1 MVSSRPPARVGVAPW
16 GPEPPARLG
25 AQAQLCSSR
34 EDSRACV
41 IEQLCYGCR
50 VNMKDVVSRSH
61 SWVVTGGPPPG
72 AWCYAAPCPRPF
84 SVAALLG
91 LPATLHLG
99 RGPTPQPKVW
109 ASHMARGAPEGSFW
123 AVAPAG
129 QIPSVRLSLGPRQRS
144 RSICWRTV
152 DDEAHASGSGA
163 WGPPEQ
169 EGNDGQTACDCINKN
184 IFN

>member
-16 GPEPPARLG
+16 GPELPARLG

-123 AVAPAG
+123 VVAPAG

-152 DDEAHASGSGA
+152 TMRLTPAGA
-163 WGPPEQ
+163 EPGAPRSRRATMGRQPV
-169 EGNDGQTACDCINKN
+169 IV
-184 IFN
+184 

>member
-1 MVSSRPPARVGVAPW
+1 VAPW

-50 VNMKDVVSRSH
+50 VNMKDVPSLDSLPPYILAEAQLRSQ
-61 SWVVTGGPPPG
+61 
-72 AWCYAAPCPRPF
+72 RP
-84 SVAALLG
+84 SPEIQEYLLEN
-91 LPATLHLG
+91 
-99 RGPTPQPKVW
+99 
-109 ASHMARGAPEGSFW
+109 S
-123 AVAPAG
+123 
-129 QIPSVRLSLGPRQRS
+129 
-144 RSICWRTV
+144 